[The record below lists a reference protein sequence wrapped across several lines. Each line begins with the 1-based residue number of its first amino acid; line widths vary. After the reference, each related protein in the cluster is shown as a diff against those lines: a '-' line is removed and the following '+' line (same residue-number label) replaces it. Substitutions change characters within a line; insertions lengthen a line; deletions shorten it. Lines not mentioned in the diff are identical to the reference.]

1 MDALKIY
8 LMLNDKIKVAVAYGF
23 YPTTICRYRIR
34 VKRKINKNRLIHCTI
49 KETCGSGITMVT
61 VYLFIYHHGHKTC
74 FTKLTQAM
82 TKRTFQDVKT
92 INDTPISHAAPR
104 LLLRALPNFNKKWI
118 WIYQIIEKNIYVK
131 IYNFILQVFK
141 F

>member
-82 TKRTFQDVKT
+82 TKRTFQEIKT

-104 LLLRALPNFNKKWI
+104 LCWGH
-118 WIYQIIEKNIYVK
+118 YQILIKREFEYIELSKK
-131 IYNFILQVFK
+131 IYM
-141 F
+141 